1 MIELEEKAQALFGKE
16 KELTELYNTLEIEK
30 LQNEVVLLE
39 EKTAAEGFW
48 DDPAQS
54 QKVLKEISAKK
65 AKINSYKALKGDYED
80 AVTLI

>member
-48 DDPAQS
+48 DDPKEAEAF
-54 QKVLKEISAKK
+54 LKKLSGVKYWV
-65 AKINSYKALKGDYED
+65 NSFYS
-80 AVTLI
+80 